1 MQIQGASLSDIW
13 RRNTEAACRVSPLR
27 AVRGLPL
34 GHSWRFPASV
44 LWCPLESQLLSS
56 QRPSALLTHPPVLT
70 RGCAPPPASPS
81 LLLFPLVSPD
91 PAVILEPPSLLTQ
104 LSRLTYLSLLTHLSH
119 LTQPTHEMAT
129 SVPARPSS
137 IHCNHG
143 DGWYLVRGWGLA
155 LACAACT
162 AQEPSPCVH
171 AQVLVQ

>member
-1 MQIQGASLSDIW
+1 MSDIW
-13 RRNTEAACRVSPLR
+13 RQNTEAACRVSPLR
-27 AVRGLPL
+27 AVRGSPF

-44 LWCPLESQLLSS
+44 LWCPPESQLLSS
-56 QRPSALLTHPPVLT
+56 QCPSVLLTHPPVLMH
-70 RGCAPPPASPS
+70 GCAPPPASPS
-81 LLLFPLVSPD
+81 LLLFPFVSPD

-119 LTQPTHEMAT
+119 LTQLTHEMAT
-129 SVPARPSS
+129 SVLARPSS

-162 AQEPSPCVH
+162 TQEPSPCVH